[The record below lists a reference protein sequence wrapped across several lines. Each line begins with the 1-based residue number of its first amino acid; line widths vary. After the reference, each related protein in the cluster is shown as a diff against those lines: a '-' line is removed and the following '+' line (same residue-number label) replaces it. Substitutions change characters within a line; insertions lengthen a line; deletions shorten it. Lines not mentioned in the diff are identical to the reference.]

1 MDFNLKYRL
10 PHPVFEY
17 IQTEVNTV
25 DKVVISFKQ
34 KVYFQGAS
42 NLIDSQIFGDQCVS
56 DSISLLL
63 AVMSPVLASS
73 KDWDGVILAE
83 TNNRDLDR
91 LLEFIYMGR

>member
-17 IQTEVNTV
+17 NQTEVNKV
-25 DKVVISFKQ
+25 DKEVISFKQ

-42 NLIDSQIFGDQCVS
+42 NLIDRQIFGDHCVS

-63 AVMSPVLASS
+63 AAMSPVLASC
-73 KDWDGVILAE
+73 KNWDGVILAE
-83 TNNRDLDR
+83 TNTRDLDR
-91 LLEFIYMGR
+91 LLEFIYIGR